1 MSCSV
6 PLLPILLV
14 SQHFALTGF
23 FEASIPPCWIYITS
37 MFYRADEQ
45 GLRCIGW
52 YFMVD
57 VPNIGR
63 LLVTTSDTSTRLLSS
78 GSLSSSPVAASL
90 CSGRLLWDFLPDS
103 PLNAR
108 FLKERERLIALER
121 LRDNWAGAKST
132 EFRWPQVRQAVIDP

>member
-1 MSCSV
+1 
-6 PLLPILLV
+6 
-14 SQHFALTGF
+14 
-23 FEASIPPCWIYITS
+23 

-78 GSLSSSPVAASL
+78 GSLSSSPVAASQ